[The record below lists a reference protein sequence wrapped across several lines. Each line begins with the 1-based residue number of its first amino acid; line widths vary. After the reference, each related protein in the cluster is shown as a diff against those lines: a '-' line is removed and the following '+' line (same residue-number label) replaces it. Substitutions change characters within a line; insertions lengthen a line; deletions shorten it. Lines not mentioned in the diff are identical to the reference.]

1 MEEIR
6 ILIEN
11 DKFRKIIFDSM
22 YENFN
27 IEKELKIDGKY
38 IVYKFKC
45 PENKKRAVIN
55 SFLKSLF
62 LSYNT
67 LVVIHGK
74 RHENNDNDS
83 KEIS

>member
-6 ILIEN
+6 ILIDNNE
-11 DKFRKIIFDSM
+11 FRDIIFKSM
-22 YENFN
+22 YENFD
-27 IEKELKIDGKY
+27 IEKELKIEGKY
-38 IVYKFKC
+38 IVYKFNC

-67 LVVIHGK
+67 LVVIDGK
-74 RHENNDNDS
+74 RHENNDNDT
-83 KEIS
+83 KKIP